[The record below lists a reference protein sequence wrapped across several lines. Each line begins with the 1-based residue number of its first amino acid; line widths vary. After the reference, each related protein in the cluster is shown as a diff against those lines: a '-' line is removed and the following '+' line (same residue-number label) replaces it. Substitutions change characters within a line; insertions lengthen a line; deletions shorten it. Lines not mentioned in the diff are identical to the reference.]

1 MSPCLVSLAAAPPW
15 LNLDVLLV
23 LVMALIAVIGRIAQ
37 AVRAYRKRTAAMER
51 KLDQEDRVE
60 FVRQEERGEA
70 SQEGAFARLRE
81 AFREPEQAPAERPT
95 RAPIV
100 PRGPVRLPLREPTT
114 QGPVPIRVPGTRPA
128 PEARPVPAPPRRRP
142 RPSSAPATT
151 ERARARSTRSGISRT
166 TMRLLSGN
174 TESLREAIVLR
185 EILDLPP
192 GLRGPWG
199 TRLARRWTR
208 G

>member
-1 MSPCLVSLAAAPPW
+1 MSLHLLPLADAPPW

-23 LVMALIAVIGRIAQ
+23 LVMALIAVIGRIVQ

-60 FVRQEERGEA
+60 FARQEEGGGGP
-70 SQEGAFARLRE
+70 QEGAFARLRD
-81 AFREPEQAPAERPT
+81 AFREPEHAPAEQRA

-100 PRGPVRLPLREPTT
+100 PRGPVRLALREPAA
-114 QGPVPIRVPGTRPA
+114 PRPAPIRVAETRSVPV
-128 PEARPVPAPPRRRP
+128 PVPAPPRRRP

-151 ERARARSTRSGISRT
+151 ERARARNTRSGISRT

-174 TESLREAIVLR
+174 PESLREAIVLR
-185 EILDLPP
+185 EILDVPP

-199 TRLARRWTR
+199 ARLTRRWTR